1 MGLFLDYDGDD
12 TYAPLGPVYTIAAA
26 WDRSVFLL
34 GDGRGNDTY
43 DLTRSTGF
51 GRGDR
56 GGWGVFADLEGKD
69 RYRMGGTPG
78 AASDKGLGVFF
89 DGGGED
95 EYPKLSGEM
104 APANGVVRRDGNGG
118 LFVDR

>member
-1 MGLFLDYDGDD
+1 MGLFLDAAGDD
-12 TYAPLGPVYTIAAA
+12 TYTALGPVYNVAAA

-34 GDGRGNDTY
+34 ADGRGNDTY
-43 DLTRSTGF
+43 DLTRSSGF

-56 GGWGVFADLEGKD
+56 GGWGVFADLAGKD
-69 RYRMGGTPG
+69 RYGVGFTPG
-78 AASDKGLGVFF
+78 GATDKGLGVFF

-95 EYPKLSGEM
+95 EYPKLAGPM
-104 APANGVVRRDGNGG
+104 PPANGVTRRDGGG